1 MAEGR
6 GVAGYIARRLAYQ
19 AVVLI
24 GVALLVHVL
33 ILLSADPARA
43 LLPPTTSP
51 EAVEA
56 FRRAQGWDQPL
67 PVQFAAFLARAVQ
80 GDFGTSIRFGQPAL
94 AVVMER
100 VPATLGLGVVGLIVA
115 LAIAIPLG
123 SLAALRRGTWIDG
136 AVRGFAVLGASVP
149 GFVLGQVLILVVA
162 VGLRALPVSGGG
174 SIAHLV
180 LPGFVVGVASTPG
193 LIRILRASLLEVYG
207 RDYIRTAFAKG
218 LSARA
223 VLLRHALRNAA
234 IPVVTVLAFDIAGLL
249 SGVIIVERVFAYPG
263 MGQLAVQAISG
274 RDLPVIQAFVLVT
287 ALTIVVTNLLLDVV
301 YTRIDPR
308 IRAAR

>member
-1 MAEGR
+1 VAEQR
-6 GVAGYIARRLAYQ
+6 GVAGFLARRIAYQ
-19 AVVLI
+19 AIVLV

-43 LLPPTTSP
+43 LLPPTTPP

-56 FRRAQGWDQPL
+56 FRRAQGWDRPL

-80 GDFGTSIRFGQPAL
+80 GDLGTSIRFGRPAL
-94 AVVMER
+94 DVVLER
-100 VPATLGLGVVGLIVA
+100 VPATLALGLAGLVVAV
-115 LAIAIPLG
+115 AIALPLG
-123 SLAALRRGTWIDG
+123 SLAALRRGTWVDG
-136 AVRGFAVLGASVP
+136 AVRGFAVVGASVP
-149 GFVLGQVLILVVA
+149 GFVLGQVLVLVVA
-162 VGLRALPVSGGG
+162 VALRALPVSGGG

-193 LIRILRASLLEVYG
+193 LIRILRASLLEVYS

-234 IPVVTVLAFDIAGLL
+234 IPVVTFLAFDIAGLL

-263 MGQLAVQAISG
+263 MGQLAVQAISS
-274 RDLPVIQAFVLVT
+274 RDLPVIQAVVFVT
-287 ALTIVVTNLLLDVV
+287 ALTIVTTNLLLDVV
-301 YTRIDPR
+301 YARLDPR
-308 IRAAR
+308 IRVPR

>member
-1 MAEGR
+1 MIERHGAIAF
-6 GVAGYIARRLAYQ
+6 VARRLAGH
-19 AVVLI
+19 AFVLV
-24 GVALLVHVL
+24 GVAFLVHVL

-67 PVQFAAFLARAVQ
+67 PVQFAAFLGRAVQ
-80 GDFGTSIRFGQPAL
+80 GDFGTSIRFGEPAL
-94 AVVMER
+94 SVVLDR
-100 VPATLGLGVVGLIVA
+100 VPATLALALTGLIVA
-115 LAIAIPLG
+115 LAIAFPLG
-123 SLAALRRGTWIDG
+123 SIAALRRGRWIDG
-136 AVRGFAVLGASVP
+136 AVRGFAVVGASVP
-149 GFVLGQVLILVVA
+149 GFVLGQVLILVIA

-174 SIAHLV
+174 SLAHLA
-180 LPGFVVGVASTPG
+180 LPGLVVGIASTPG

-218 LSARA
+218 LSARS

-234 IPVVTVLAFDIAGLL
+234 IPVVTFLAFDVAALL

-263 MGQLAVQAISG
+263 MGLLAVQAISG
-274 RDLPVIQAFVLVT
+274 RDLPVIQAFVFVA
-287 ALTIVVTNLLLDVV
+287 ALTIVTTNLLLDVV
-301 YTRIDPR
+301 YTRLDPR
-308 IRAAR
+308 IGAQR

>member
-1 MAEGR
+1 MAGFVAR
-6 GVAGYIARRLAYQ
+6 RIGYQLVVLVGVAFI
-19 AVVLI
+19 VH
-24 GVALLVHVL
+24 ALV
-33 ILLSADPARA
+33 LLSADPARA
-43 LLPPTTSP
+43 LLPPTTPP

-67 PVQFAAFLARAVQ
+67 PVQFGAFLVRAAQ

-94 AVVMER
+94 AVVADR
-100 VPATLGLGVVGLIVA
+100 IPATLGLGLVG
-115 LAIAIPLG
+115 LAIALIVSVPLG

-136 AVRGFAVLGASVP
+136 AVRGFAVLGASIP

-174 SIAHLV
+174 TIAHLV
-180 LPGFVVGVASTPG
+180 LPGIVVGIGSTPG

-218 LSARA
+218 LSTRA

-234 IPVVTVLAFDIAGLL
+234 IPVVTFLAFDIAALL
-249 SGVIIVERVFAYPG
+249 SGVVIVERVFAYPG
-263 MGQLAVQAISG
+263 MGLLAVQAISG
-274 RDLPVIQAFVLVT
+274 RDLPVIQAFVFVA
-287 ALTIVVTNLLLDVV
+287 ALTIVTTNIALDVA
-301 YTRIDPR
+301 YRRLDPR
-308 IRAAR
+308 IRAGR